1 MIKVP
6 NSSLRIIIDR
16 LARII
21 VYEGSGFENALIERE
36 ANNPLFA
43 FLSIVI
49 CYKYNFSTSRHVM
62 NKNIING
69 EYTL

>member
-6 NSSLRIIIDR
+6 NSSLRTIIDR

-43 FLSIVI
+43 FLSIVFI
-49 CYKYNFSTSRHVM
+49 KLD
-62 NKNIING
+62 ILI
-69 EYTL
+69 